1 LKETVR
7 NLFFIFPVLLS
18 LGLLS
23 CTTVPITGRSQLNL
37 VSDTT
42 MLSMSFQQYAE
53 FIKTHE
59 LNTDQEQ
66 INRVQRV
73 GERIRNAVEHYMA
86 AHHMADE
93 LKDYRWEFNL
103 IESDEQNAWAMPG
116 GKVVIY
122 SGILPVTRDDA
133 GLAVV
138 MGHEI
143 AHVVAK
149 HGNERMSHGLVTQ
162 MGGIA
167 LSTALSR
174 KPQATRDL
182 WLNVFGI
189 SSQVGFLLPYSRIQE
204 TEADRLGLQF
214 MALAG
219 YNPLEALYFWERMH
233 REQSGQAPPELLST
247 HPSDTTRIQNIRAM
261 IPEVMPYYQPTLSR

>member
-1 LKETVR
+1 
-7 NLFFIFPVLLS
+7 
-18 LGLLS
+18 
-23 CTTVPITGRSQLNL
+23 VPITGRSQLNL

-42 MLSMSFQQYAE
+42 MLSMSFQQYNE

-59 LNTDQEQ
+59 LSTDQEQ

-73 GERIRNAVEHYMA
+73 GKRIRNAVEQYMD
-86 AHHMADE
+86 AHHMTDE
-93 LKDYRWEFNL
+93 LQDYRWEFNL

-116 GKVVIY
+116 GKVVVY
-122 SGILPVTRDDA
+122 SGILPITRDDA

-143 AHVVAK
+143 AHIVAK
-149 HGNERMSHGLVTQ
+149 HGNERMSQGLLTQ

-174 KPQATRDL
+174 KPQGTQDL
-182 WLNVFGI
+182 WMNIFGI
-189 SSQVGFLLPYSRIQE
+189 SSQMGFILPYSRIQE

-219 YNPLEALYFWERMH
+219 YNPLEALYFWERMSQ
-233 REQSGQAPPELLST
+233 EQSSPAPPELLST

-261 IPEVMPYYQPTLSR
+261 IPEVMPYYQPSLTY